1 MKNFIQRT
9 ITGIIFVSIVLTSIY
24 FQTDYKTLT
33 TLFVIVMG
41 WGLIEY
47 YSLGN
52 KGFKVQVP
60 TAYMFICGML
70 LYGFIASSTDDTL
83 TTLVFAALY
92 ILCITGLFIYELY
105 RKKEQP
111 IHNLAFAILGQVMV
125 ALPCSL
131 INLIAVPGQ
140 IHWVFALFILIWL
153 SDTGAYLV
161 GCTLGKHKLFERIS
175 PKKSWEGFLGGCA
188 FAIGGAMLLW
198 HLFTSVW
205 ALNFPEAS
213 DTTWWQWLVFAIII
227 IIFGTYGDLSESLLK
242 RASNVK
248 DSGNVLPG
256 HGGIL
261 DRFDSLLFCIP
272 VAYIYLEILNVL

>member
-24 FQTDYKTLT
+24 FQPEYKTLT
-33 TLFVIVMG
+33 TLFAIVMG

-47 YSLGN
+47 YSLVN
-52 KGFKVQVP
+52 KGFNIQVP
-60 TAYMFICGML
+60 TTYLFFCGML
-70 LYGFIASSTDDTL
+70 LYGLIGSTTGNTL

-111 IHNLAFAILGQVMV
+111 IHNLAFSMLGQVVV

-131 INLIAVPGQ
+131 INLIAVPDQ

-175 PKKSWEGFLGGCA
+175 PKKSWEGFFGGCA
-188 FAIGGAMLLW
+188 FTIGGSMLLW
-198 HLFTSVW
+198 HLFTTAWPIGS
-205 ALNFPEAS
+205 N
-213 DTTWWQWLVFAIII
+213 TTWWQWLIFAIII

-242 RASNVK
+242 RAANIK
-248 DSGNVLPG
+248 DSGNILPG

-261 DRFDSLLFCIP
+261 DRFDSLLLCIP
-272 VAYIYLEILNVL
+272 VVYIYLEILNVL

>member
-24 FQTDYKTLT
+24 FQPEYKTLT
-33 TLFVIVMG
+33 TLFAIVMG

-47 YSLGN
+47 YSLVN
-52 KGFKVQVP
+52 KGFNIQVP
-60 TAYMFICGML
+60 TTYLFICGML
-70 LYGFIASSTDDTL
+70 LYGLIGSTTGNTL

-111 IHNLAFAILGQVMV
+111 IHNLAFSMLGQVVV

-131 INLIAVPGQ
+131 INLIAVPDQ

-175 PKKSWEGFLGGCA
+175 PKKSWEGFFGGCA
-188 FAIGGAMLLW
+188 FAIGGSMLLW
-198 HLFTSVW
+198 HLFTTVW
-205 ALNFPEAS
+205 PIGAN
-213 DTTWWQWLVFAIII
+213 TTWWQWLIFAIII

-242 RASNVK
+242 RAANIK
-248 DSGNVLPG
+248 DSGNILPG

-261 DRFDSLLFCIP
+261 DRFDSLLLCIP
-272 VAYIYLEILNVL
+272 VVYIYLEILNVL

>member
-24 FQTDYKTLT
+24 FQPDYKTLT
-33 TLFVIVMG
+33 TLFALVMG
-41 WGLIEY
+41 YGLLEF
-47 YSLGN
+47 YSLVN
-52 KGFKVQVP
+52 KGFNTQVP
-60 TAYMFICGML
+60 TAYMFICGL
-70 LYGFIASSTDDTL
+70 ILYGFVGSTCSDTL

-111 IHNLAFAILGQVMV
+111 IHNIAFSLLGQVMV

-131 INLIAVPGQ
+131 INLIAVPDQ

-175 PKKSWEGFLGGCA
+175 PKKSWEGFFGGCA
-188 FAIGGAMLLW
+188 FTIGGSMLLW
-198 HLFTSVW
+198 HLFTTVW
-205 ALNFPEAS
+205 PIGSN
-213 DTTWWQWLVFAIII
+213 TTWWQWLIFAIII

-242 RASNVK
+242 RAANIK
-248 DSGNVLPG
+248 DSGNILPG

-261 DRFDSLLFCIP
+261 DRFDSLLLCIP
-272 VAYIYLEILNVL
+272 VVYIYLEILNVL

>member
-24 FQTDYKTLT
+24 FQPDYKTLT
-33 TLFVIVMG
+33 TLFALVMG
-41 WGLIEY
+41 YGLLEF
-47 YSLGN
+47 YSLVN
-52 KGFKVQVP
+52 KGFNTQVP
-60 TAYMFICGML
+60 TAYMFICGL
-70 LYGFIASSTDDTL
+70 ILYGFVGSTCSDTL

-111 IHNLAFAILGQVMV
+111 IHNIAFSLLGQVMV

-131 INLIAVPGQ
+131 INLIAVPDQ

-175 PKKSWEGFLGGCA
+175 PKKSWEGFFGGCA
-188 FAIGGAMLLW
+188 FAIGGSMLLW
-198 HLFTSVW
+198 HLFTTVW
-205 ALNFPEAS
+205 PIGSN
-213 DTTWWQWLVFAIII
+213 TTWWQWLIFAIII

-242 RASNVK
+242 RAANIK
-248 DSGNVLPG
+248 DSGNILPG

-261 DRFDSLLFCIP
+261 DRFDSLLLCIP
-272 VAYIYLEILNVL
+272 VVYIYLEILNVL

>member
-24 FQTDYKTLT
+24 FQPEYKTLT
-33 TLFVIVMG
+33 TLFAIVMG

-47 YSLGN
+47 YSLVN
-52 KGFKVQVP
+52 KGFNIQVP
-60 TAYMFICGML
+60 TTYLFICGML
-70 LYGFIASSTDDTL
+70 LYGLIGSTTGNTL

-111 IHNLAFAILGQVMV
+111 IHNIAFSLLGQVMV

-131 INLIAVPGQ
+131 INLIAVPDQ

-175 PKKSWEGFLGGCA
+175 PKKSWEGFFGGCA
-188 FAIGGAMLLW
+188 FAIGGSMLLW
-198 HLFTSVW
+198 HLFTTVW
-205 ALNFPEAS
+205 PIGTN
-213 DTTWWQWLVFAIII
+213 TTWWQWLIFAIII

-242 RASNVK
+242 RAANIK
-248 DSGNVLPG
+248 DSGNILPG

-261 DRFDSLLFCIP
+261 DRFDSLLLCIP
-272 VAYIYLEILNVL
+272 VVYIYLEIINVL

>member
-24 FQTDYKTLT
+24 FQPDYKTLT
-33 TLFVIVMG
+33 TLFALVMG
-41 WGLIEY
+41 YGLLEF
-47 YSLGN
+47 YSLVN
-52 KGFKVQVP
+52 KGFNTQVP
-60 TAYMFICGML
+60 TAYMFICGL
-70 LYGFIASSTDDTL
+70 ILYGFVGSTCSDTL

-111 IHNLAFAILGQVMV
+111 IHNIAFSLLGQVMV

-131 INLIAVPGQ
+131 INLIAVPDQ

-175 PKKSWEGFLGGCA
+175 PKKSWEGFFGGCA
-188 FAIGGAMLLW
+188 FAIGGSMLLW
-198 HLFTSVW
+198 HLFTTVW
-205 ALNFPEAS
+205 PIGTN
-213 DTTWWQWLVFAIII
+213 TTWWQWLIFAIII

-242 RASNVK
+242 RAANIK
-248 DSGNVLPG
+248 DSGNILPG

-261 DRFDSLLFCIP
+261 DRFDSLLLCIP
-272 VAYIYLEILNVL
+272 VVYIYLEILNIL

>member
-24 FQTDYKTLT
+24 FQPDYKTLT
-33 TLFVIVMG
+33 TLFALVMG
-41 WGLIEY
+41 YGLLEF
-47 YSLGN
+47 YSLVN
-52 KGFKVQVP
+52 KGFNTQVP
-60 TAYMFICGML
+60 TAYMFICGL
-70 LYGFIASSTDDTL
+70 ILYGFVGSTCSDTL

-111 IHNLAFAILGQVMV
+111 IHNIAFSLLGQVMV

-131 INLIAVPGQ
+131 INLIAVPDQ

-175 PKKSWEGFLGGCA
+175 PKKSWEGFFGGCA
-188 FAIGGAMLLW
+188 FAIGGSMLLW
-198 HLFTSVW
+198 HLFTTVW
-205 ALNFPEAS
+205 PIGTN
-213 DTTWWQWLVFAIII
+213 TTWWQWLIFAIII

-242 RASNVK
+242 RAANIK
-248 DSGNVLPG
+248 DSGNILPG

-261 DRFDSLLFCIP
+261 DRFDSLLLCIP
-272 VAYIYLEILNVL
+272 VVYIYLEILNVL

>member
-24 FQTDYKTLT
+24 FQPEYKTLT

-47 YSLGN
+47 YSLVN
-52 KGFKVQVP
+52 KGFNIQVP
-60 TAYMFICGML
+60 TTYLFICGML
-70 LYGFIASSTDDTL
+70 LYGLIGSTTGNTL

-111 IHNLAFAILGQVMV
+111 IHNLAFSMLGQVVV

-131 INLIAVPGQ
+131 INLIAVPDQ

-175 PKKSWEGFLGGCA
+175 PKKSWEGFFGGCA
-188 FAIGGAMLLW
+188 FAIGGSMLLW
-198 HLFTSVW
+198 HLFTTVW
-205 ALNFPEAS
+205 PIGAN
-213 DTTWWQWLVFAIII
+213 TTWWQWLIFAIII

-242 RASNVK
+242 RAANIK
-248 DSGNVLPG
+248 DSGNILPG

-261 DRFDSLLFCIP
+261 DRFDSLLLCIP
-272 VAYIYLEILNVL
+272 VVYIYLEILNIL

>member
-24 FQTDYKTLT
+24 FQPEYKTLT
-33 TLFVIVMG
+33 TLFAIVMG

-47 YSLGN
+47 YSLVN
-52 KGFKVQVP
+52 KGFNIQVP
-60 TAYMFICGML
+60 TTYLFICGML
-70 LYGFIASSTDDTL
+70 LYGLIGSTTGNTL

-111 IHNLAFAILGQVMV
+111 IHNLAFSMLGQVVV

-131 INLIAVPGQ
+131 INLIAVPDQ

-175 PKKSWEGFLGGCA
+175 PKKSWEGFFGGCA
-188 FAIGGAMLLW
+188 FAIGGSMLLW
-198 HLFTSVW
+198 HLFTTVW
-205 ALNFPEAS
+205 PIGAN
-213 DTTWWQWLVFAIII
+213 TTWWQWLIFAIII

-242 RASNVK
+242 RAANIK
-248 DSGNVLPG
+248 DSGNILPG

-261 DRFDSLLFCIP
+261 DRFDSLLLCIP
-272 VAYIYLEILNVL
+272 VVYIYLEIINVL

>member
-24 FQTDYKTLT
+24 FQPEYKTLT
-33 TLFVIVMG
+33 TLFAIVMG

-47 YSLGN
+47 YSLVN
-52 KGFKVQVP
+52 KGFNIQVP
-60 TAYMFICGML
+60 TTYLFICGML
-70 LYGFIASSTDDTL
+70 LYGLIGSTTENTL

-111 IHNLAFAILGQVMV
+111 IHNLAFSMLGQVVV

-131 INLIAVPGQ
+131 INLIATPDQ

-175 PKKSWEGFLGGCA
+175 PKKSWEGFFGGCA
-188 FAIGGAMLLW
+188 FAIGGSMLLW
-198 HLFTSVW
+198 HLFTTVW
-205 ALNFPEAS
+205 PIGAN
-213 DTTWWQWLVFAIII
+213 TTWWQWLIFAILI

-242 RASNVK
+242 RAANIK
-248 DSGNVLPG
+248 DSGNILPG

-261 DRFDSLLFCIP
+261 DRFDSLLLCIP
-272 VAYIYLEILNVL
+272 VVYIYLEILNVL

>member
-24 FQTDYKTLT
+24 FQPEYKTLT
-33 TLFVIVMG
+33 TLFAIVMG

-47 YSLGN
+47 YSLVN
-52 KGFKVQVP
+52 KGFNIQVP
-60 TAYMFICGML
+60 TTYLFICGMI
-70 LYGFIASSTDDTL
+70 LYGLIGSTTGNTL

-111 IHNLAFAILGQVMV
+111 IHNLAFSMLGQVVV

-131 INLIAVPGQ
+131 INLIAVPDQ

-175 PKKSWEGFLGGCA
+175 PKKSWEGFFGGCA
-188 FAIGGAMLLW
+188 FAIGGSMLLW
-198 HLFTSVW
+198 HLFTTVW
-205 ALNFPEAS
+205 PIGAN
-213 DTTWWQWLVFAIII
+213 TTWWQWLIFAIII

-242 RASNVK
+242 RAANIK
-248 DSGNVLPG
+248 DSGNILPG

-261 DRFDSLLFCIP
+261 DRFDSLLLCIP
-272 VAYIYLEILNVL
+272 VVYIYLEILNVL

>member
-24 FQTDYKTLT
+24 FQPEYKTLT
-33 TLFVIVMG
+33 TLFAIVMG

-47 YSLGN
+47 YSLVN
-52 KGFKVQVP
+52 KGFNIQVP
-60 TAYMFICGML
+60 TTYLFICGML
-70 LYGFIASSTDDTL
+70 LYGLIGSTTGNTL

-111 IHNLAFAILGQVMV
+111 IHNLAFSMLGQVVV

-131 INLIAVPGQ
+131 INLIATPDQ

-175 PKKSWEGFLGGCA
+175 PKKSWEGFFGGCA
-188 FAIGGAMLLW
+188 FAIGGSMLLW
-198 HLFTSVW
+198 HLFTTVW
-205 ALNFPEAS
+205 PIGAN
-213 DTTWWQWLVFAIII
+213 TTWWQWLIFAILI

-242 RASNVK
+242 RAANIK
-248 DSGNVLPG
+248 DSGNILPG

-261 DRFDSLLFCIP
+261 DRFDSLLLCIP
-272 VAYIYLEILNVL
+272 VVYIYLEILNVL

>member
-24 FQTDYKTLT
+24 FQPDYKTLT
-33 TLFVIVMG
+33 TLFALVMG
-41 WGLIEY
+41 YGLLEF
-47 YSLGN
+47 YSLVN
-52 KGFKVQVP
+52 KGFNTQVP
-60 TAYMFICGML
+60 TAYMFICGL
-70 LYGFIASSTDDTL
+70 ILYGFVGSTCSDTL

-92 ILCITGLFIYELY
+92 ILYITGLFIYELY

-111 IHNLAFAILGQVMV
+111 IHNIAFSLLGQVMV

-131 INLIAVPGQ
+131 INLIAVPDQ

-175 PKKSWEGFLGGCA
+175 PKKSWEGFFGGCA
-188 FAIGGAMLLW
+188 FAIGGSMLLW
-198 HLFTSVW
+198 HLFTTVW
-205 ALNFPEAS
+205 PIGAN
-213 DTTWWQWLVFAIII
+213 TTWWQWLIFAIII

-242 RASNVK
+242 RAANIK
-248 DSGNVLPG
+248 DSGNILPG

-261 DRFDSLLFCIP
+261 DRFDSLLLCIP
-272 VAYIYLEILNVL
+272 VVYIYLEILNVL

>member
-24 FQTDYKTLT
+24 FQPDYKTLT
-33 TLFVIVMG
+33 TLFALVMG
-41 WGLIEY
+41 YGLLEF
-47 YSLGN
+47 YSLVN
-52 KGFKVQVP
+52 KGFNTQVP
-60 TAYMFICGML
+60 TAYMFICGL
-70 LYGFIASSTDDTL
+70 ILYGFVGSTCSDTL

-111 IHNLAFAILGQVMV
+111 IHNIAFSLLGQVMV

-131 INLIAVPGQ
+131 INLIAVPDQ

-175 PKKSWEGFLGGCA
+175 PKKSWEGFFGGCA
-188 FAIGGAMLLW
+188 FAIGGSMLLW
-198 HLFTSVW
+198 HLFTTVW
-205 ALNFPEAS
+205 PIGAN
-213 DTTWWQWLVFAIII
+213 TTWWQWLIFAIII

-242 RASNVK
+242 RAANIK
-248 DSGNVLPG
+248 DSGNILPG

-261 DRFDSLLFCIP
+261 DRFDSLLLCIP
-272 VAYIYLEILNVL
+272 VVYIYLEILNIL

>member
-24 FQTDYKTLT
+24 FQPDYKTLT
-33 TLFVIVMG
+33 TLFALVMG
-41 WGLIEY
+41 YGLLEF
-47 YSLGN
+47 YSLVN
-52 KGFKVQVP
+52 KGFNTQVP
-60 TAYMFICGML
+60 TAYMFICGL
-70 LYGFIASSTDDTL
+70 ILYGFVGSTCSDTL

-111 IHNLAFAILGQVMV
+111 IHNIAFSLLGQVMV

-131 INLIAVPGQ
+131 INLIAVPDQ

-175 PKKSWEGFLGGCA
+175 PKKSWEGFFGGCA
-188 FAIGGAMLLW
+188 FAIGGSMLLW
-198 HLFTSVW
+198 HLFTTVW
-205 ALNFPEAS
+205 PIGAN
-213 DTTWWQWLVFAIII
+213 TTWWQWLIFAIII

-242 RASNVK
+242 RAANIK
-248 DSGNVLPG
+248 DSGNILPG

-261 DRFDSLLFCIP
+261 DRFDSLLLCIP
-272 VAYIYLEILNVL
+272 VGYIYLEILNVL

>member
-24 FQTDYKTLT
+24 FQPEYKTLT
-33 TLFVIVMG
+33 TLFALVMG

-47 YSLGN
+47 YSLVN
-52 KGFKVQVP
+52 KGFNIQVP
-60 TAYMFICGML
+60 TTYLFICGML
-70 LYGFIASSTDDTL
+70 LYGLIGSTTGNTL

-111 IHNLAFAILGQVMV
+111 IHNLAFSMLGQVVV

-131 INLIAVPGQ
+131 INLIATPDQ

-175 PKKSWEGFLGGCA
+175 PKKSWEGFFGGCA
-188 FAIGGAMLLW
+188 FAIGGSMLLW
-198 HLFTSVW
+198 HLFTTVW
-205 ALNFPEAS
+205 PIGAN
-213 DTTWWQWLVFAIII
+213 TTWWQWLIFAILI

-242 RASNVK
+242 RAANIK
-248 DSGNVLPG
+248 DSGNILPG

-261 DRFDSLLFCIP
+261 DRFDSLLLCIP
-272 VAYIYLEILNVL
+272 VVYIYLEILNVL